1 MSGVTPLRL
10 TDGVRSFTV
19 HCIAFRPKD
28 PSVQGWGHSVN
39 EIYGEKLWVKPMGEM
54 LEFPKPISSN
64 GNMTRN
70 FGRSEDN
77 FRWNW
82 CEPITV
88 DLRTVNADTAPCEYV
103 TPPDD
108 CA

>member
-1 MSGVTPLRL
+1 
-10 TDGVRSFTV
+10 
-19 HCIAFRPKD
+19 
-28 PSVQGWGHSVN
+28 VN
-39 EIYGEKLWVKPMGEM
+39 EIYGEELRVKPMGEI

-64 GNMTRN
+64 GNMTRI

-82 CEPITV
+82 CEPIIV

-103 TPPDD
+103 APPDD
-108 CA
+108 SA